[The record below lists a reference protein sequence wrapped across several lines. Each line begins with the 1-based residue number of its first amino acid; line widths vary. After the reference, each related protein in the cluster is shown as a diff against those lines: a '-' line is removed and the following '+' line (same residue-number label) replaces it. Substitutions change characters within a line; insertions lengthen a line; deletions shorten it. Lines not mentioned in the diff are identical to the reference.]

1 MDLKVGE
8 QFVSILVLGK
18 KRFLDVRRVNRVC
31 IEREREGERCRERG
45 LRGWNSYC
53 TFNNKECFTRV
64 TT

>member
-31 IEREREGERCRERG
+31 IERGRERDVEREDCEVG
-45 LRGWNSYC
+45 
-53 TFNNKECFTRV
+53 TRTV
-64 TT
+64 LLTTRNVLPA